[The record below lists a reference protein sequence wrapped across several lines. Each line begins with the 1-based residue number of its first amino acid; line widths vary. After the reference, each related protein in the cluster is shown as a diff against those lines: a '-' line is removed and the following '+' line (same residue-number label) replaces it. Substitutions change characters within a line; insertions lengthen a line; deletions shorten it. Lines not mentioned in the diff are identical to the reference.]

1 VHRPCCVFITLITE
15 MLEVSWGSL
24 TVLNLRLNLDA
35 HDHLRIVMSLLNDTA
50 FPNLR
55 NLELT
60 LVARHDNR
68 QSPIMAVWGQTVRP
82 LPDHVAAKLEVVV
95 VRFVNFIE
103 IHDSTVLFQL
113 FGSVADRAGVL
124 RPDWGGA
131 TVFW

>member
-1 VHRPCCVFITLITE
+1 VCRSYFLSIELITT
-15 MLEVSWGSL
+15 MPEVSWGSL

-68 QSPIMAVWGQTVRP
+68 QSPIMTVWGQTVRP

-113 FGSVADRAGVL
+113 FGSVTDRAGVL